1 MQKEIEIK
9 YGEKECVLVLNDE
22 NGNKGLYVEDSAGDP
37 FAFIRSNSESF
48 EKFLSDGYNR
58 AELADKLIKFWAC

>member
-9 YGEKECVLVLNDE
+9 YGEKKCVLVLRDE
-22 NGNKGLYVEDSAGDP
+22 DGNKGLFIEDSAGDP

-48 EKFLSDGYNR
+48 EKFLGDEYNR
-58 AELADKLIKFWAC
+58 AELAAKLIKFWEE

>member
-9 YGEKECVLVLNDE
+9 YGEKKCILALRGED
-22 NGNKGLYVEDSAGDP
+22 GNKGVYVEDSAGDP

-48 EKFLSDGYNR
+48 EKFLGDGYNR
-58 AELADKLIKFWAC
+58 AELADKLVKFWTC

>member
-9 YGEKECVLVLNDE
+9 YGEKECVLALKNED
-22 NGNKGLYVEDSAGDP
+22 GKKGLYIEDSAGDL

-48 EKFLSDGYNR
+48 EKFLGDEYNR
-58 AELADKLIKFWAC
+58 ADLAAKLIKFWEE

>member
-9 YGEKECVLVLNDE
+9 YGEKECVLTLRD
-22 NGNKGLYVEDSAGDP
+22 GDGKKGLFIEDSAGDP